1 VKVRFKEDGKDVNK
15 TSIKVIKRKD
25 AQAMA
30 NVEPQSACEPKQTA
44 PASEEKIER
53 HSRREIVNTV
63 SSWIS
68 ERRENNR
75 HEEIAAIRKIFGNE
89 PLLGEV

>member
-1 VKVRFKEDGKDVNK
+1 VNK

-30 NVEPQSACEPKQTA
+30 NVEPQSACEPNNA
-44 PASEEKIER
+44 PVSEEKIER

>member
-1 VKVRFKEDGKDVNK
+1 MNK

-25 AQAMA
+25 AEIMA
-30 NVEPQSACEPKQTA
+30 NAKTQRASEAKQTA
-44 PASEEKIER
+44 PVSEERIEL
-53 HSRREIVNTV
+53 HSRREIVGTI

-75 HEEIAAIRKIFGNE
+75 LEKIAAIRQMFGSE
-89 PLLGEV
+89 PLLSKI

>member
-1 VKVRFKEDGKDVNK
+1 VNK

-25 AQAMA
+25 AQVMENA
-30 NVEPQSACEPKQTA
+30 EPQSACEPNQSA

-53 HSRREIVNTV
+53 RSRREIVDTV

-68 ERRENNR
+68 ERKEKNR
-75 HEEIAAIRKIFGNE
+75 VEEIAAIRKIFGNE
-89 PLLGEV
+89 PLLSEF